1 MMPAVKMLDPIM
13 GIDIH
18 MVAIPAVP
26 SPIPTPMPHPY
37 VGMVFEAMSFIP
49 MIGAS
54 IKVQGMPCATAGTSG
69 KAIVPHIPMG
79 GPFLPPIPTNDSE
92 IFMGSAT
99 VLFEGSPAAFTAL
112 PCLSCNTFG
121 MPPPPRKK
129 GGAKV
134 ALELPTSMVVAIP
147 MGLPVLIGGPPTID
161 MSLMVA
167 KAKAAIKGKL
177 LKKLQNTKM
186 WKAVSQKIHNFAKK
200 VMDKLKIPKKS
211 KIRDLVHDYIC
222 SKTGHPVDIAS
233 GKVTTEHIDFAFPGP
248 IPFEWKRWYSSAS
261 SYDGP
266 LGVGWHH
273 PYDMAL
279 AEDHRVVA
287 VRMEDGRVLLSA
299 RLGVGESHYDR
310 SEKRTLFRDER
321 GYGLRDHADRTTHRF
336 CKAGRDGVQRLT
348 SIEND
353 FGETIQLEYDNDLF
367 LTGIVDSTGRRLRL
381 VNDHRGKIRSILVP
395 HPTLPGEEGE
405 RPSVE
410 IVQYLVDS
418 SHDLVEVFD
427 AQKRPWKFRYSN
439 HLLISETLRNGLT
452 FQFQYKGSGIT
463 ARCVRT
469 WGDGGIYDHKLKY
482 NLVQGH
488 TVVTTSLG
496 ARTEHHHE
504 NGVVREVVDAMGGR
518 SSTLWNTWME
528 PFATLDEL
536 GRGTLT
542 EFDDRGNAV
551 KMIEADGSTLEVA
564 YEDDLPVNAIDAVG
578 GQWLWKHDQGRLVE
592 RTDPLGRTTRYEYEG
607 SRLIASLDA
616 KGNKTEFAYDP
627 QGNLVKANFP
637 DGSANEWVHDRWGN
651 LWSALDER
659 GNRRDFAYDLS
670 GNVRKIREPD
680 GNLREMDYDP
690 EDNLIRAKDAHR
702 EVSFTWRGMGAMASR
717 TENGTRIDFAYDTED
732 QLTAIRNEVQDI
744 YGFKRDLLGR
754 VELEQG
760 WDGLQRTFRYDAVG
774 NLVRVERPGERWTE
788 YDNDAAGRV
797 LEVRH
802 WDEST
807 QSFVYR
813 TDGELVEAEN
823 AHAKILWERD
833 PLGRVLK
840 EVQGNH
846 WVESIWN
853 ELDER
858 VEIRSSLGAHQIIDR
873 DLMGEAATVQ
883 VPGNPEDP
891 TAPPKWEAKFQRDIS
906 GLEIERALPGGIKSR
921 WERDQHGRPLRH
933 SFGKKDKE
941 RNREY
946 TWAVDDRLKKIVDSA
961 YGPVEFEH
969 DAFGNLS
976 GATYNDF
983 HKLWRTPDVLG
994 NLFRTPE
1001 RLDRNYG
1008 PSGQLLESTS
1018 TQGLTRYEYDAE
1030 GNLIKKTITP
1040 PHSPEPTMV
1049 LGSGTG
1055 LGSGPNADKIWLY
1068 EWNAAGHLSR
1078 VIRPDGQIVEFLYD
1092 PLGRRVSKSF
1102 AGRTTHWVWDGNL
1115 PLHEWQEETGPLPKI
1130 EPPPTYAMDAR
1141 LAEVLQ
1147 LLRDKTLSPL
1157 SPQGPPER
1165 PSEQSPITWLFEPDC
1180 FAPMAR
1186 LQGERRES
1194 IVCDHLGTPL
1204 AMFNDAGNQTW
1215 SLDLDIYGQPRMVEG
1230 ERGLCP
1236 FRYPGQYEDAETGLY
1251 YNRFRYFD
1259 PEAGGYISQDPIR
1272 LEGGNPTLYG
1282 YVGDPNGWVDWLGLA
1297 CRPQNA
1303 QQELRAV
1310 GRITG
1315 KTNAQIEAILRKR
1328 GYKQTPARS
1337 GGSVW
1342 SKKMP
1347 KGKTAVVRLDPAK
1360 PATKAKKAD
1369 ENPHSHKEIFASSKM
1384 NRRGNSKG
1392 EIEAEKKL
1400 NDA

>member
-1 MMPAVKMLDPIM
+1 
-13 GIDIH
+13 
-18 MVAIPAVP
+18 
-26 SPIPTPMPHPY
+26 
-37 VGMVFEAMSFIP
+37 
-49 MIGAS
+49 
-54 IKVQGMPCATAGTSG
+54 
-69 KAIVPHIPMG
+69 
-79 GPFLPPIPTNDSE
+79 
-92 IFMGSAT
+92 
-99 VLFEGSPAAFTAL
+99 
-112 PCLSCNTFG
+112 
-121 MPPPPRKK
+121 
-129 GGAKV
+129 
-134 ALELPTSMVVAIP
+134 
-147 MGLPVLIGGPPTID
+147 
-161 MSLMVA
+161 
-167 KAKAAIKGKL
+167 
-177 LKKLQNTKM
+177 
-186 WKAVSQKIHNFAKK
+186 
-200 VMDKLKIPKKS
+200 MDKLKIPKKS

-321 GYGLRDHADRTTHRF
+321 GYGLRDHAERTTHRF
-336 CKAGRDGVQRLT
+336 GKAERDGVQRLT

-353 FGETIQLEYDNDLF
+353 FGEAIQLEYDNDLF
-367 LTGIVDSTGRRLRL
+367 LTGIVDSAGRRIRL
-381 VNDHRGKIRSILVP
+381 VNDHRGKIRSILVS

-418 SHDLVEVFD
+418 AHDLVEVFD
-427 AQKRPWKFRYSN
+427 AQKRPWKFRYAN

-504 NGVVREVVDAMGGR
+504 NGVVREVVDALGGR
-518 SSTLWNTWME
+518 SSTLWNAWME

-542 EFDDRGNAV
+542 EFDDRGNPT
-551 KMIEADGSTLEVA
+551 KMIEVDGSSLEVA
-564 YEDDLPVNAIDAVG
+564 YEDDLPVSAIDAVG

-592 RTDPLGRTTRYEYEG
+592 RTDPLGRITRYEYDG
-607 SRLIASLDA
+607 SRLIALVDA
-616 KGNKTEFAYDP
+616 KGTKTEFAYDP
-627 QGNLVKANFP
+627 QGNLVKATFP
-637 DGSANEWVHDRWGN
+637 DGSTSEWIHDRWGH
-651 LWSALDER
+651 LWSAVDER

-670 GNVRKIREPD
+670 GNLRKIREPD

-744 YGFKRDLLGR
+744 YGFKRDVLGR

-760 WDGLQRTFRYDAVG
+760 WDGLRRTFRYDAVG

-802 WDEST
+802 WDESSE
-807 QSFVYR
+807 SFVYR
-813 TDGELVEAEN
+813 PDGELVEATN

-833 PLGRVLK
+833 TLGRVLK
-840 EVQGNH
+840 EVQGNY

-873 DLMGEAATVQ
+873 DLMGEATSVQ

-891 TAPPKWEAKFQRDIS
+891 AAPPKWEARFQRDLS

-941 RNREY
+941 RTREY
-946 TWAVDDRLKKIVDSA
+946 SWEVDDRLKKIVDSA

-983 HKLWRTPDVLG
+983 HKLWRAPDVLG

-1001 RLDRNYG
+1001 RLDRKYG

-1030 GNLIKKTITP
+1030 GNLVKKTITP
-1040 PHSPEPTMV
+1040 LHSPEPTMV

-1078 VIRPDGQIVEFLYD
+1078 VIRPDGQVVES
-1092 PLGRRVSKSF
+1092 P
-1102 AGRTTHWVWDGNL
+1102 TTPWGAAW
-1115 PLHEWQEETGPLPKI
+1115 P
-1130 EPPPTYAMDAR
+1130 
-1141 LAEVLQ
+1141 
-1147 LLRDKTLSPL
+1147 
-1157 SPQGPPER
+1157 R
-1165 PSEQSPITWLFEPDC
+1165 PSRAVPRVGSGTATC
-1180 FAPMAR
+1180 HCTN
-1186 LQGERRES
+1186 GKKKRES
-1194 IVCDHLGTPL
+1194 SWMWSRLRPTRWTP
-1204 AMFNDAGNQTW
+1204 ASRKCSSFCAT
-1215 SLDLDIYGQPRMVEG
+1215 R
-1230 ERGLCP
+1230 
-1236 FRYPGQYEDAETGLY
+1236 
-1251 YNRFRYFD
+1251 RFRRCRHRAHRKG
-1259 PEAGGYISQDPIR
+1259 PAPNSPSPGSLSPIR
-1272 LEGGNPTLYG
+1272 LRPWPASKATAARALSATIWARRWPCSTTRATRLGHWTSIFTVSRAWWKASARYAPSATPANTKTPRPASTTTASGTSIRKPAGILAKIRLGLQAVSIYSPMSSILRHG
-1282 YVGDPNGWVDWLGLA
+1282 LISLVWPVISLGLDPNSLA
-1297 CRPQNA
+1297 GNMLLTIHTFLIRHPSVPEKISPLVKKQRFM
-1303 QQELRAV
+1303 QRTEKQM
-1310 GRITG
+1310 
-1315 KTNAQIEAILRKR
+1315 EA
-1328 GYKQTPARS
+1328 T
-1337 GGSVW
+1337 
-1342 SKKMP
+1342 
-1347 KGKTAVVRLDPAK
+1347 
-1360 PATKAKKAD
+1360 
-1369 ENPHSHKEIFASSKM
+1369 
-1384 NRRGNSKG
+1384 
-1392 EIEAEKKL
+1392 
-1400 NDA
+1400 